1 MSSMISDFRVE
12 NQLWM
17 LQGRAQAP
25 KPTASGAM
33 LMNQAILHKS
43 PVGFGQG
50 MHSKE
55 ADQVFEVTYLRKS
68 LEPRN
73 QPKVSLTL
81 SFMKSYILWARFIR
95 VSNYA
100 FMNHGNEQSQTRTL
114 ARSSLQA

>member
-1 MSSMISDFRVE
+1 
-12 NQLWM
+12 M